1 MELVPWQ
8 VSIVG
13 RLIILSGP
21 SCVGKSPLYAALRKF
36 YPQWAGRLT
45 KLVLYDS
52 RAPRPGEVDGVD
64 FYFRTRADIEK
75 LRGNEH
81 FVVFEV
87 RGDLQALDTRELEKK
102 LAASDVYFDG
112 NPYIASGL
120 LDVLAKHGGQY
131 LSVFLS
137 PLSKEEI
144 LEFRAPGRSI
154 TLPDLLTDMMRR
166 KLLRRTAKH
175 KGILSRP
182 DLENIEV
189 RAASAYQ
196 ELKQAWR
203 FTYVIP
209 NHDGEDSDHWDAFYY
224 PVGDARR
231 ALLVFADLLAGRHS
245 PLVEKWEQD
254 LVP

>member
-1 MELVPWQ
+1 M
-8 VSIVG
+8 G
-13 RLIILSGP
+13 RLVILSGP
-21 SCVGKSPLYAALRKF
+21 SCVGKSPLYAALKKF
-36 YPQWAGRLT
+36 YPQLAGRLT

-64 FYFRTRADIEK
+64 FYFRTRADIES
-75 LRGNEH
+75 LRGKEH
-81 FVVFEV
+81 FVVFKV
-87 RGDLQALDTRELEKK
+87 RGDLQSLDTRELEQK
-102 LAASDVYFDG
+102 LAAGDVYFDG
-112 NPYIASGL
+112 NPHLASEL
-120 LDVLAKHGGQY
+120 LDVIERHGGPY

-137 PLSKEEI
+137 PLSREEI
-144 LEFRAPGRSI
+144 LEFRAPDRSI
-154 TLPDLLTDMMRR
+154 TLADLLTDIMRR
-166 KLLRRTAKH
+166 KLLRRTARH

-209 NHDGEDSDHWDAFYY
+209 NHDGEDSDHWDAFYS
-224 PVGDARR
+224 PLGEARR
-231 ALLVFADLLAGRHS
+231 TLLAFAALLEGRPS
-245 PLVEKWEQD
+245 ALVEKWDQD